1 MDSKEVFPPGW
12 ETGVKKI
19 LCSNERSWE
28 LEHFFWG
35 RHVRGGLVHIA

>member
-19 LCSNERSWE
+19 LCGVEKVENQNI
-28 LEHFFWG
+28 FGVGTYG
-35 RHVRGGLVHIA
+35 RC